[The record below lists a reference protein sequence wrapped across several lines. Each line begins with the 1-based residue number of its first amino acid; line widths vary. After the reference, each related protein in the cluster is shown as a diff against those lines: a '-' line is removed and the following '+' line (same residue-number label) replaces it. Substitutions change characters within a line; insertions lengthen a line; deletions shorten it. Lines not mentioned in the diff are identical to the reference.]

1 MVKDEQAILRNA
13 IREAIITREDKQA
26 ICDALLLALKKT
38 RHLHDLVGLKY
49 TKMDCNGDE
58 IVVAE
63 FENGHKKKIC
73 VNLDSGI
80 AMIADI
86 ATKIL

>member
-1 MVKDEQAILRNA
+1 MIKNEQAIRNA
-13 IREAIITREDKQA
+13 ILEAITMGDENKQA

-38 RHLHDLVGLKY
+38 RHLHDLVGLEY
-49 TKMDCNGDE
+49 TKLDGDE

-63 FENGHKKKIC
+63 FENGYKKEIC

>member
-1 MVKDEQAILRNA
+1 MDEN
-13 IREAIITREDKQA
+13 KQA

-38 RHLHDLVGLKY
+38 RHLYDLVDLEYVKL
-49 TKMDCNGDE
+49 DDDE
-58 IVVAE
+58 IVMAE
-63 FENGHKKKIC
+63 FQNGYKKKIC

-86 ATKIL
+86 VIKFL

>member
-1 MVKDEQAILRNA
+1 MVEDEQAIRNA
-13 IREAIITREDKQA
+13 ILKAITRGEDKQA
-26 ICDALLLALKKT
+26 ICDALLVALKKT
-38 RHLHDLVGLKY
+38 RHLHDLVELKY
-49 TKMDCNGDE
+49 TKLDDDE

-86 ATKIL
+86 ATHIL

>member
-1 MVKDEQAILRNA
+1 MTEDEQAILHNA
-13 IREAIITREDKQA
+13 IKEAIITKEDKQA
-26 ICDALLLALKKT
+26 ICDALLVALKKT

-49 TKMDCNGDE
+49 TKLDVNGDE

-63 FENGHKKKIC
+63 FQNGHRKKIC

>member
-1 MVKDEQAILRNA
+1 M
-13 IREAIITREDKQA
+13 REDKQA
-26 ICDALLLALKKT
+26 ICDTLLLALKKT
-38 RHLHDLVGLKY
+38 KDLHDLVRLKY

>member
-1 MVKDEQAILRNA
+1 MIENEQMIRNA
-13 IREAIITREDKQA
+13 ILKAITTSEDKQA

>member
-1 MVKDEQAILRNA
+1 MS
-13 IREAIITREDKQA
+13 EDKQA

-49 TKMDCNGDE
+49 TKMDGNGDE
-58 IVVAE
+58 IVVAD

>member
-1 MVKDEQAILRNA
+1 MTEYEQALCNA
-13 IREAIITREDKQA
+13 IRKAIITREDKQA

-38 RHLHDLVGLKY
+38 RHLYDLISLKY
-49 TKMDCNGDE
+49 TKMDDDE

-63 FENGHKKKIC
+63 FENGYKKEIC

>member
-1 MVKDEQAILRNA
+1 MIENEQAIRNA
-13 IREAIITREDKQA
+13 ILKAITMGDEDKQA
-26 ICDALLLALKKT
+26 ICDALLVALKKT
-38 RHLHDLVGLKY
+38 RHLHDLVELKY
-49 TKMDCNGDE
+49 TKLDDDE

-86 ATKIL
+86 ATRIL

>member
-1 MVKDEQAILRNA
+1 MREDEQEILRNA
-13 IREAIITREDKQA
+13 LRDAITIGEEDKQT

-38 RHLHDLVGLKY
+38 RHLHDLVELKY
-49 TKMDCNGDE
+49 TKLDGDE

-63 FENGHKKKIC
+63 FENGYKKEIC

-86 ATKIL
+86 ATRIL

>member
-1 MVKDEQAILRNA
+1 MIEDEQSLRNA
-13 IREAIITREDKQA
+13 ILKAITMGEDKQA

>member
-1 MVKDEQAILRNA
+1 M
-13 IREAIITREDKQA
+13 REDKQE
-26 ICDALLLALKKT
+26 ICDALLLVLQKT
-38 RHLHDLVGLKY
+38 RHLYDLAKLKY
-49 TKMDCNGDE
+49 IKMDGDE

>member
-1 MVKDEQAILRNA
+1 MIEDEQMIRNA
-13 IREAIITREDKQA
+13 ILKAITTSEDKQA

-49 TKMDCNGDE
+49 TKMDVNGDE

-63 FENGHKKKIC
+63 FENGHTKKIC
-73 VNLDSGI
+73 VNLDSGT
-80 AMIADI
+80 AMICDVI
-86 ATKIL
+86 RQIV

>member
-1 MVKDEQAILRNA
+1 MKEDEQAILRNA
-13 IREAIITREDKQA
+13 IKEAIITREDKQE
-26 ICDALLLALKKT
+26 ICDALLVALKKT
-38 RHLHDLVGLKY
+38 RHLYDLISLKY
-49 TKMDCNGDE
+49 TKKDDDE

-63 FENGHKKKIC
+63 FQNGYKKEIC

>member
-1 MVKDEQAILRNA
+1 MEENKQAILRNA
-13 IREAIITREDKQA
+13 IREAIITKEDKQA
-26 ICDALLLALKKT
+26 ICDALLVALKKT
-38 RHLHDLVGLKY
+38 RHLYDLISLKY
-49 TKMDCNGDE
+49 TKMDDDE

-63 FENGHKKKIC
+63 FQNGYKKEIC

>member
-1 MVKDEQAILRNA
+1 MREDEQSILRSALRDA
-13 IREAIITREDKQA
+13 ITMGEEDKQA

-38 RHLHDLVGLKY
+38 RHLYDLISLKY
-49 TKMDCNGDE
+49 TKLDGDE
-58 IVVAE
+58 IVVAK
-63 FENGHKKKIC
+63 FQNGYKKEIC

>member
-1 MVKDEQAILRNA
+1 MK
-13 IREAIITREDKQA
+13 EDKQA

-38 RHLHDLVGLKY
+38 RHLYDLISLKY
-49 TKMDCNGDE
+49 TKMDDDE

-63 FENGHKKKIC
+63 FQNGYKKEIC

>member
-1 MVKDEQAILRNA
+1 MS
-13 IREAIITREDKQA
+13 EDKQA

-38 RHLHDLVGLKY
+38 RHLYDLISLKY
-49 TKMDCNGDE
+49 TKIDKDE

-63 FENGHKKKIC
+63 FQNGCKKKVC

-86 ATKIL
+86 ATKLL

>member
-1 MVKDEQAILRNA
+1 MS
-13 IREAIITREDKQA
+13 EDKQA

-38 RHLHDLVGLKY
+38 LRLYDLIGLKY
-49 TKMDCNGDE
+49 TKMDDDE

-63 FENGHKKKIC
+63 FQNGYKKKVC

-80 AMIADI
+80 AMIVDI
-86 ATKIL
+86 VTKLL

>member
-1 MVKDEQAILRNA
+1 MIEDEQAILRNA
-13 IREAIITREDKQA
+13 IREAIRMREDKQA

-38 RHLHDLVGLKY
+38 RHLYDLISLKY
-49 TKMDCNGDE
+49 TKMDDDE

-63 FENGHKKKIC
+63 FQNGYKKEIC

-86 ATKIL
+86 ATKII

>member
-1 MVKDEQAILRNA
+1 MIDHEQALCNA

-38 RHLHDLVGLKY
+38 RHLYDLISLKY
-49 TKMDCNGDE
+49 TKMDDDE

-63 FENGHKKKIC
+63 FENGYKKEIC

>member
-1 MVKDEQAILRNA
+1 MIEDEQMIRNA
-13 IREAIITREDKQA
+13 ILKAITTSEDKQA

-73 VNLDSGI
+73 VNWDSGI
-80 AMIADI
+80 AMIVDI
-86 ATKIL
+86 ASQLL

>member
-1 MVKDEQAILRNA
+1 M
-13 IREAIITREDKQA
+13 REDKQA

-38 RHLHDLVGLKY
+38 QRLYDLIDLKY
-49 TKMDCNGDE
+49 TKMDDDE

-63 FENGHKKKIC
+63 FQNGYKKKIC

-80 AMIADI
+80 AVIVDI
-86 ATKIL
+86 VTKIL

>member
-1 MVKDEQAILRNA
+1 MK
-13 IREAIITREDKQA
+13 EDKQA

-38 RHLHDLVGLKY
+38 QRLYDLISLKY
-49 TKMDCNGDE
+49 TKMDDDE

-63 FENGHKKKIC
+63 FQNGYKKKIR
-73 VNLDSGI
+73 VNFDSGI

-86 ATKIL
+86 VTRIL

>member
-1 MVKDEQAILRNA
+1 MIRNA
-13 IREAIITREDKQA
+13 ILKAITTSEDKQA

-38 RHLHDLVGLKY
+38 QHLHDLVGLKY

-73 VNLDSGI
+73 VNLDSGT

-86 ATKIL
+86 ATKLL

>member
-1 MVKDEQAILRNA
+1 MIENEQMIRNA
-13 IREAIITREDKQA
+13 ILKAITTSEDKQA

-38 RHLHDLVGLKY
+38 QHLHDLVGLKY

>member
-1 MVKDEQAILRNA
+1 MIENEQAIRNA
-13 IREAIITREDKQA
+13 ILKAITTSEDKQA

>member
-1 MVKDEQAILRNA
+1 MREDEQSILRSALRDA
-13 IREAIITREDKQA
+13 ITMGEEDKQA

-38 RHLHDLVGLKY
+38 RHLYDLAKLKY
-49 TKMDCNGDE
+49 IKMDGDE

-73 VNLDSGI
+73 INWDSGI

>member
-1 MVKDEQAILRNA
+1 MS
-13 IREAIITREDKQA
+13 EDKQA

-38 RHLHDLVGLKY
+38 RHLYDLISLKY
-49 TKMDCNGDE
+49 AKIDKDE

-63 FENGHKKKIC
+63 FQNGYKKKVC

-86 ATKIL
+86 ATKLL

>member
-1 MVKDEQAILRNA
+1 MTEDEQAILRNA
-13 IREAIITREDKQA
+13 IREAIITIEDKQA

-38 RHLHDLVGLKY
+38 RHLYDLISLKY
-49 TKMDCNGDE
+49 TKKDDDE

-63 FENGHKKKIC
+63 FQNGYKKEIC

-86 ATKIL
+86 ATRIL

>member
-1 MVKDEQAILRNA
+1 M
-13 IREAIITREDKQA
+13 REDKQA
-26 ICDALLLALKKT
+26 ICDAFLLALKKT
-38 RHLHDLVGLKY
+38 RNLHNLVELKY
-49 TKMDCNGDE
+49 TKLDGDE

-63 FENGHKKKIC
+63 FQNGYKKKVC

-86 ATKIL
+86 ATKLL

>member
-1 MVKDEQAILRNA
+1 MK
-13 IREAIITREDKQA
+13 EDKQA

-38 RHLHDLVGLKY
+38 QRLYDLIDLKY
-49 TKMDCNGDE
+49 TKMDDDE

-63 FENGHKKKIC
+63 FQNGYTKKIC
-73 VNLDSGI
+73 VNFDSGI

-86 ATKIL
+86 VTRIL

>member
-1 MVKDEQAILRNA
+1 MIEDEQMIRNA
-13 IREAIITREDKQA
+13 ILKAITTSEDKQA

-49 TKMDCNGDE
+49 TKLDVNGDE

-86 ATKIL
+86 ATKII